1 MDINFENL
9 LLLNMVPGLLPSHQ
23 YKLLKYFGT
32 ADKILKSSIQE
43 LRQVANIS
51 EELSAKIF
59 ATKETIDIKKELDLI
74 EKHNV
79 SIITIF
85 DDTYPKILKSMPDP
99 PLILYV
105 KGKLLRED
113 DNSIAIVGCRKA
125 SSYGKIIAEKFAGDL
140 AVKGFTIVSG
150 MARGIDTYAHRGC
163 LAKNGRTIAVL
174 GNGLVHCYP
183 PESKNLMSEISEN
196 GAVISEFS
204 MQTKPERF
212 NFPRRNRIISGISLG
227 IIVVEAPKS
236 SGALITADFAL
247 EQGKEVFAIPGNIN
261 SENSIGPN
269 NLIKNGAKLVENIED
284 IIEELRPILP
294 LPLKEDKQTNSYL
307 PILSQDEQKLY
318 QNINSDPVHIDVLV
332 RNCGF
337 EISKTNYLLL
347 NLEIKKIIQQ
357 IPGKLF
363 IRT

>member
-1 MDINFENL
+1 M
-9 LLLNMVPGLLPSHQ
+9 
-23 YKLLKYFGT
+23 
-32 ADKILKSSIQE
+32 
-43 LRQVANIS
+43 
-51 EELSAKIF
+51 
-59 ATKETIDIKKELDLI
+59 
-74 EKHNV
+74 
-79 SIITIF
+79 
-85 DDTYPKILKSMPDP
+85 
-99 PLILYV
+99 
-105 KGKLLRED
+105 RED

-247 EQGKEVFAIPGNIN
+247 EQGKEV
-261 SENSIGPN
+261 
-269 NLIKNGAKLVENIED
+269 L
-284 IIEELRPILP
+284 
-294 LPLKEDKQTNSYL
+294 
-307 PILSQDEQKLY
+307 LY
-318 QNINSDPVHIDVLV
+318 
-332 RNCGF
+332 
-337 EISKTNYLLL
+337 
-347 NLEIKKIIQQ
+347 LEILIQKIALDQ
-357 IPGKLF
+357 I
-363 IRT
+363 I